1 MNGLRDWY
9 VMIYIY
15 IFCWHSVL
23 ILLKAFSVSALR
35 CGGGCAK
42 PFGIHSVEVGGCFH
56 VYIKQMPPSETSLM
70 HIFKSLGC
78 IGKSTR

>member
-1 MNGLRDWY
+1 MPN
-9 VMIYIY
+9 
-15 IFCWHSVL
+15 
-23 ILLKAFSVSALR
+23 LLES
-35 CGGGCAK
+35 
-42 PFGIHSVEVGGCFH
+42 IVEVGGCFH